1 MQNEQEL
8 MDELKELYPQH
19 PSKEFKST
27 TEKMLRMKARDLEKK
42 RKFIRFTTIISSG
55 VFVSIFVFCLLI
67 LERDGV
73 NHTFGQSAQ
82 TLAKPLVYIYH
93 THNRESYFPELD
105 VQKEKRTAV
114 SETKNVT
121 LVGKR
126 LSKALNDMQIN
137 AIHDNSDIFGVL
149 EKYNKQ
155 YTEAYLFSG
164 YYLKKALE
172 DNDSIQMVFD
182 IHRDSSSRSD
192 STIEINGKSYAK
204 IQFIVSKISINYE
217 QNKQFAVQ
225 LHEQL
230 EQRYPGLS
238 RGVIEKGER
247 PANTYNQDLH
257 GNSLLLNIGGSEN
270 NLEETY
276 RTADIFAEVIKD
288 TLKKSN

>member
-1 MQNEQEL
+1 M
-8 MDELKELYPQH
+8 
-19 PSKEFKST
+19 
-27 TEKMLRMKARDLEKK
+27 
-42 RKFIRFTTIISSG
+42 
-55 VFVSIFVFCLLI
+55 LI

-105 VQKEKRTAV
+105 VQKEKMTAV

-164 YYLKKALE
+164 YYLKK
-172 DNDSIQMVFD
+172 
-182 IHRDSSSRSD
+182 R
-192 STIEINGKSYAK
+192 
-204 IQFIVSKISINYE
+204 
-217 QNKQFAVQ
+217 
-225 LHEQL
+225 
-230 EQRYPGLS
+230 
-238 RGVIEKGER
+238 
-247 PANTYNQDLH
+247 
-257 GNSLLLNIGGSEN
+257 
-270 NLEETY
+270 
-276 RTADIFAEVIKD
+276 
-288 TLKKSN
+288 

>member
-67 LERDGV
+67 LERDGGV

-155 YTEAYLFSG
+155 YTEAIYFL
-164 YYLKKALE
+164 
-172 DNDSIQMVFD
+172 V
-182 IHRDSSSRSD
+182 
-192 STIEINGKSYAK
+192 TI
-204 IQFIVSKISINYE
+204 
-217 QNKQFAVQ
+217 
-225 LHEQL
+225 
-230 EQRYPGLS
+230 
-238 RGVIEKGER
+238 
-247 PANTYNQDLH
+247 
-257 GNSLLLNIGGSEN
+257 
-270 NLEETY
+270 
-276 RTADIFAEVIKD
+276 
-288 TLKKSN
+288 